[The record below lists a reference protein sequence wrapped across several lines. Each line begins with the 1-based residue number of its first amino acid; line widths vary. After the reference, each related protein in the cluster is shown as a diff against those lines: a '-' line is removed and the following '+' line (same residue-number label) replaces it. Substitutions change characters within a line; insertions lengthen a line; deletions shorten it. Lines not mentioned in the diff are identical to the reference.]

1 MPDTIAMVCAA
12 CGLTVMSIL
21 PCATVWNACRK
32 QKASS
37 KELGDKKGSSNK
49 GPFRKRQRH
58 SPQSTSW
65 SDKRKCRNEIG

>member
-21 PCATVWNACRK
+21 PCDCVEPTVWNACRK

-37 KELGDKKGSSNK
+37 KKFGDKKGSNNK
-49 GPFRKRQRH
+49 GQFRKRQRH
-58 SPQSTSW
+58 SPSSISPTERMPQ
-65 SDKRKCRNEIG
+65 